1 MSIELTTI
9 IVLAIA
15 VLVGLGFG
23 LQRNSYGRRLKRNNR
38 YQQLLASASQ
48 LIHDTPDEDEFL
60 REICRLICRMDPVR
74 LAWIG
79 RPRPDGQITAI
90 ASCGEVGYLDQVH
103 VSVRE
108 DLEAGQGPI
117 GKAWRSGEAI
127 FDTKTLSDPRFEP
140 WRAVAKQHQLMGI
153 HALPIHCDGEVD
165 AILAVYFG
173 PKGGPELEER
183 LLFERL
189 ANDLATGISKIR
201 EHRHNHRLATAL
213 AQISEAVFILDL
225 DGQITWY
232 NDGFLRLF
240 AFAPDEILGSD
251 PAKLLGDPKFEEL
264 LELVDSEGTHELLTD
279 WEALQTS
286 QTGEGLWVHVS
297 VNPLLD
303 DRGTTSGIVV
313 VEVDLTDEKAAID
326 AELRLLAILDYTS
339 DGVGITDRHGQ
350 LIYLNSGARQL
361 IGLGHDTPAEGRQ
374 FLDLIADADG
384 REQFSTSVQEAAIAG
399 RWEGEINI
407 RRRDGVTIPLSIV
420 LMAHRDSGGH
430 VQYLSA
436 IARNILDQK
445 EREDELSYLAE
456 HDALTGLPNR
466 RVLGNLLDAAIAN
479 ARATGCHFAIGV
491 IDLDDFK
498 PVNDRFGHHAGD
510 ALLVALSSRLTSNI
524 RDGDAIIRLAGDE
537 FVVILNG
544 LSRSRTE
551 LLESLDA
558 VLSKLHRAVETPFEL
573 DKSNRVAVDMSIG
586 VALFPDNSTEPDALL
601 READAALYVAKQGKH
616 ERLRWWT
623 LRSDTVAIPETRAPT
638 TNSPYGPSA
647 AALLTTLLSDVDALN
662 SQVLDD
668 FYLAVGASNANLEA
682 PSRPS
687 AEEYGSKLG
696 QLIAHL
702 STLLTPE
709 LARVDLERCAHDIGV
724 ALALTGLS
732 TEILVNAAS
741 IYRMALTGVLSQMSG
756 QPRDLQR
763 VVTILERRIEDDL
776 SAELHAMT
784 AVTEA
789 YFGIFANP
797 LPAADQLWIDIIQA
811 ELDAIGSL
819 PGIGAVCL
827 ARQGNAGNL
836 VIEGYAGQ
844 SGRVLAD
851 SMNAPEFQV
860 AIDPRHPTGQML
872 SARAWREAHIL
883 IADNITDGS
892 VLGTWKATSDT
903 LALRSAA
910 AIPIQNL
917 DGRPIGLLLLVG
929 HYQGQFSSDW
939 IGRFNQSLQQR
950 WENLFYRIATPDNVL
965 AREQAIGYRELLL
978 TGGLQMYVQPIIDLK
993 SGQLAMVEGL
1003 ARLVRSDGTVI
1014 GPDAFLGILGA
1025 SERKQL
1031 FCIGL
1036 ETLLAA
1042 EQGWRLRGLDVGLA
1056 INTDASTLNDPQ
1068 LPSWLAATL
1077 AKWDFSVDRLTLEL
1091 LETDQHH
1098 RAPDLLRLRE
1108 LQSLGLHLAI
1118 DDMGSGY
1125 SNWLRL
1131 VEIPATLVKVDH
1143 KFVARMNTHPR
1154 RVINLLGTLILTA
1167 SDSGQ
1172 RVVVEGI
1179 ESPVLAEVATRLG
1192 ADFGQGFGIARPMAA
1207 DRLADWALSY
1217 QHQHHLDQE
1226 LHSLLGAMAYH
1237 WAFVH
1242 GPVQHRR
1249 GRLEDCALTRY
1260 FDRNGM
1266 NGSVGATL
1274 HRELHSW
1281 DTPPASV
1288 VKGLT
1293 DWFEA
1298 ALASMDDPLQ
1308 VAKTISDPASAASVG
1323 GDSTSVD
1330 SNLHT

>member
-1 MSIELTTI
+1 MPIKLTII

-38 YQQLLASASQ
+38 YQQLLTSASQ
-48 LIHDTPDEDEFL
+48 LIHDTPDEGEFL
-60 REICRLICRMDPVR
+60 RQICRLICRMDPVR

-79 RPRPDGQITAI
+79 RPGPDGEITAI
-90 ASCGEVGYLDQVH
+90 ASCGEVRYLDQIH
-103 VSVRE
+103 ISVRE
-108 DLEAGQGPI
+108 DLGAGQGPI

-140 WRAVAKQHQLMGI
+140 WRAAARQHQLIGI

-173 PKGGPELEER
+173 PQGAPELEER

-189 ANDLATGISKIR
+189 ASDLATGISKIR
-201 EHRHNHRLATAL
+201 EHQHNHRLATAL

-225 DGQITWY
+225 DGQITWF

-240 AFAPDEILGSD
+240 AFAPDDILGSN
-251 PAKLLGDPKFEEL
+251 PAKLLGDPKFAEL
-264 LELVDSEGTHELLTD
+264 LQLVDGEGADDVLTD

-286 QTGEGLWVHVS
+286 QAGQGLWVHVS
-297 VNPLLD
+297 VNLLLD
-303 DRGTTSGIVV
+303 DRGATSGIVV

-326 AELRLLAILDYTS
+326 SELRLLAILDYTS
-339 DGVGITDRHGQ
+339 DGVGITDRDGQ
-350 LIYLNSGARQL
+350 LIYLNNGARQL
-361 IGLGHDTPAEGRQ
+361 IGLGHDTPVEGRK

-384 REQFSTSVQEAAIAG
+384 RQQFATSVQEAAIAG
-399 RWEGEINI
+399 RWEGEMNI
-407 RRRDGVTIPLSIV
+407 RRRDGVAIPLSIV
-420 LMAHRDSGGH
+420 LMAHRDSVGH
-430 VQYLSA
+430 LQYLSA

-445 EREDELSYLAE
+445 EREDELSYLAD

-466 RVLGNLLDAAIAN
+466 RVLGNLLDTASAN

-510 ALLVALSSRLTSNI
+510 ALLVALASRLTSHI
-524 RDGDAIIRLAGDE
+524 RDGDAIVRLAGDE

-544 LSRSRTE
+544 LSRSRAE
-551 LLESLDA
+551 LLEGLDTA
-558 VLSKLHRAVETPFEL
+558 LSKLHQAVETPFEL

-623 LRSDTVAIPETRAPT
+623 LRSDTVAIPETRTPT
-638 TNSPYGPSA
+638 TTSPYGPSA
-647 AALLTTLLSDVDALN
+647 AALLTTLLPDIDALN
-662 SQVLDD
+662 SQVIDD

-682 PSRPS
+682 LSRLS
-687 AEEYGSKLG
+687 AEECYGSKLR
-696 QLIAHL
+696 QQIAHL
-702 STLLTPE
+702 SMLLTPE
-709 LARVDLERCAHDIGV
+709 LARVDLERSAHDVGT

-732 TEILVNAAS
+732 AESLVNVAS
-741 IYRMALTGVLSQMSG
+741 IYRMALTSALSQMNS

-763 VVTILERRIEDDL
+763 AVSIIERRIEDDL
-776 SAELHAMT
+776 SVELHAMT

-797 LPAADQLWIDIIQA
+797 LPAVDQLWIDIIQA

-827 ARQGNAGNL
+827 ARQGDAGNL

-844 SGRVLAD
+844 SGRVLTD
-851 SMNAPEFQV
+851 RMNAPEFQV

-892 VLGTWKATSDT
+892 VLGTWGATSET
-903 LALRSAA
+903 LALRSAV

-929 HYQGQFSSDW
+929 NYPGQFSSGW

-950 WENLFYRIATPDNVL
+950 WENLFYRIATPDHVL

-993 SGQLAMVEGL
+993 SGQIAMVEGL
-1003 ARLVRSDGTVI
+1003 ARLVRSDGTII

-1025 SERKQL
+1025 RERQQL
-1031 FCIGL
+1031 FRIGL
-1036 ETLLAA
+1036 ESLLAA
-1042 EQGWRLRGLDVGLA
+1042 EQGWSLRGLDVGLA
-1056 INTDASTLNDPQ
+1056 INIDASTLNDPQ

-1077 AKWDFSVDRLTLEL
+1077 AKWDFSVDQLTLEL

-1098 RAPDLLRLRE
+1098 RTPDLLRLRE
-1108 LQSLGLHLAI
+1108 LQSLGLHIAI

-1172 RVVVEGI
+1172 KVVVEGI
-1179 ESPVLAEVATRLG
+1179 ESPMLAEVATRLG

-1207 DRLADWALSY
+1207 ERLADWALSY
-1217 QHQHHLDQE
+1217 HHQQDQE

-1242 GPVQHRR
+1242 GPAPHKR

-1266 NGSVGATL
+1266 NSSRGAIL
-1274 HRELHSW
+1274 HRELHAEN
-1281 DTPPASV
+1281 TPPSRVAKS
-1288 VKGLT
+1288 LT

-1298 ALASMDDPLQ
+1298 ALASMDDPIPI
-1308 VAKTISDPASAASVG
+1308 AKTVSDTASAASVG
-1323 GDSTSVD
+1323 GASASDD